1 MKRLLGLAAAMAF
14 VLGASLAHADE
25 VTGVITNIDP
35 VDNTFMIGNHVF
47 TASPENTVG
56 PTLKQLKVG
65 DKVTV
70 MYEKSTEGTK
80 TNATSITLKQD

>member
-25 VTGVITNIDP
+25 ATGVITQISPTDH
-35 VDNTFMIGNHVF
+35 TFMIGDKIF
-47 TASPENTVG
+47 TASPQNTVG
-56 PTLKQLKVG
+56 PTIKELKVG

-70 MYEKSTEGTK
+70 FYERAQNGPVS
-80 TNATSITLKQD
+80 NATSITLNKD

>member
-1 MKRLLGLAAAMAF
+1 MKRLLGIAAAMAF

-25 VTGVITNIDP
+25 ATGTITQIGP
-35 VDNTFMIGNHVF
+35 TENTFMIGDKMF

-56 PTLKQLKVG
+56 PKLDELKVG

-70 MYEKSTEGTK
+70 FYEKSQSGSVS
-80 TNATSITLKQD
+80 NATSITLNKD